1 MKILKQWFY
10 IYVCPIKLIIQIII
24 VLCVLYEKKN
34 VFYRYKDTL
43 DDRADIAIAL
53 LAAAKANHV
62 NIIDIILRKDDAFQD
77 ERKSSVLHVLD
88 EVSHFPI
95 WKVAVFEGLS
105 CIFEV

>member
-1 MKILKQWFY
+1 MVSYKINNTDHNCAT
-10 IYVCPIKLIIQIII
+10 CPLR
-24 VLCVLYEKKN
+24 KKN
-34 VFYRYKDTL
+34 VFYRYKDTP

-62 NIIDIILRKDDAFQD
+62 NIIDIILRKDDDAFQD
-77 ERKSSVLHVLD
+77 ERKSSVLHVVD

-105 CIFEV
+105 CIFEVRS